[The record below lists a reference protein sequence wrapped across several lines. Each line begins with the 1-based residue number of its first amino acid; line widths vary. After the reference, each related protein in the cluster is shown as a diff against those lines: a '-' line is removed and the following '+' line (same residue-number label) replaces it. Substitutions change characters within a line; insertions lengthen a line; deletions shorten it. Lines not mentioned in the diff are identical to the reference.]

1 MLDRA
6 LVHLG
11 VITRE
16 HGLPGVPYAYIY
28 VYMVPHLV
36 DEHDIEGGQ
45 VRLLL
50 EPPQQHARRAHQ
62 QRVGWR
68 LARIAAHRVAHGARA
83 HDLAW
88 LGLGLGSGLE

>member
-1 MLDRA
+1 MSMSMPCY
-6 LVHLG
+6 VNM
-11 VITRE
+11 
-16 HGLPGVPYAYIY
+16 YICKY

-62 QRVGWR
+62 QRVGWS

-88 LGLGLGSGLE
+88 LGLGSGLE